1 MVQPLACACSLASI
15 VHASLTANKGGCDAL
30 RNARA
35 RSPPAWCY
43 QLVAADCEAHYI
55 RQNGR
60 ARRCIVAG
68 ERCVAGPPCHRSAA
82 AAAATSA
89 PSNRGTSGCIK
100 PTPAQPGIAEPSL
113 CLLLARWGGW
123 PGWFALIL
131 RTMELNPTV
140 QFHLLGDK
148 PPKTTLPRNTRFHR
162 VRSSE
167 LVSRVRAATGVR
179 PPKFALTGWGHTAKV
194 NDIKPLFGLLFA
206 ELLQNCEWW
215 ATMQDDMLL
224 GSVRS
229 FLSAELLARH
239 DLVSPLPAPFFHSGP
254 FMAYR
259 NTEVVNRLWQR
270 SADWQWML
278 RTPEY
283 VTFDE
288 WWGPAADKDN
298 MPHVVHREAAA
309 GRVRVYTPPTWW
321 PGRQR
326 WMLEDFVHGPNGSRW
341 FDESLAVV
349 WRRGRLRAGERAGG
363 MQRRA
368 CDELLY
374 AHFMHAKR
382 REPVAAMPPTGW
394 LSRLAAA
401 TDEISLTPHGIW
413 VRAHKASSPEAAP
426 PQHWL
431 VSGRSPRAVAAVSS
445 SELRRHLSNL
455 TRSQPAETA
464 QPVALQLLGLRGSK
478 GEGPADSS
486 NPITMTAR
494 HDWLLTHRGVHAKD
508 VLPCASTVGLHL
520 HAQDGELGGA
530 CSSCDELVRLSH
542 GRLSMM
548 RTPCSRTPLSELL
561 RLSCSVNSGRTCAAT
576 ITRDDTSPETGMH
589 CASRGPASVRPCTAC
604 AAVHVGGG
612 VPDLSCCHVPG
623 GGWAERCG
631 ELVGEATCGDD
642 GRQTCEFTWLEGWQA
657 CNHHIDTAVDAVVR
671 STIGFADGWAAA
683 PTVPDLQ
690 AFATR
695 TLGAPQGWTTS
706 AEGPLQWLAAFAH
719 GLPMRP
725 CPAGKHD

>member
-1 MVQPLACACSLASI
+1 MASQQ
-15 VHASLTANKGGCDAL
+15 APARAQSKSLTSSKCGAL
-30 RNARA
+30 RNARS
-35 RSPPAWCY
+35 RLPPAWCY
-43 QLVAADCEAHYI
+43 QLVSADCEAHYV
-55 RQNGR
+55 RHNGR
-60 ARRCIVAG
+60 ARRCVVAG
-68 ERCVAGPPCHRSAA
+68 ESCTAGPPCHRSAA

-89 PSNRGTSGCIK
+89 PSNRGTSSCIK
-100 PTPAQPGIAEPSL
+100 PALSQPGNAQPSL

-148 PPKTTLPRNTRFHR
+148 PPKSTMPRNARFHR

-194 NDIKPLFGLLFA
+194 NDIKPLFGVLFA
-206 ELLQNCEWW
+206 ELLQRCEWW

-224 GSVRS
+224 GSVRA

-288 WWGPAADKDN
+288 WWGPAADRDN

-309 GRVRVYTPPTWW
+309 GRVRVYTPPLWR

-349 WRRGRLRAGERAGG
+349 WRRGRLRAGDGV
-363 MQRRA
+363 QRRA

-382 REPVAAMPPTGW
+382 REPVAAMPPTRW

-401 TDEISLTPHGIW
+401 TDEIALTPHGAW
-413 VRAHKASSPEAAP
+413 VRAHKPSSPEAAP

-431 VSGRSPRAVAAVSS
+431 VSGRSPKAVAAVSA

-464 QPVALQLLGLRGSK
+464 QPVAMQLLGLIGSK
-478 GEGPADSS
+478 GEGLADGSR
-486 NPITMTAR
+486 PITRAMR
-494 HDWLLTHRGVHAKD
+494 HDWLPEHRGIHAKD
-508 VLPCASTVGLHL
+508 VLPCASAIGLHP
-520 HAQDGELGGA
+520 HAHGTATDGELGSP
-530 CSSCDELVRLSH
+530 CSWCDELARLSH
-542 GRLSMM
+542 RRLSLM
-548 RTPCSRTPLSELL
+548 RSPCSRTPLSELL
-561 RLSCSVNSGRTCAAT
+561 RLSCSVDAGRTCTAT
-576 ITRDDTSPETGMH
+576 LTRADT
-589 CASRGPASVRPCTAC
+589 ASEARMRCVPTAPSSVRPCTAC
-604 AAVHVGGG
+604 AGVHVGGG
-612 VPDLSCCHVPG
+612 ALDVSCCHVPA

-642 GRQTCEFTWLEGWQA
+642 GQQPCEFTWLEGWQA
-657 CNHHIDTAVDAVVR
+657 CNHHTGSAVDAVVR
-671 STIGFADGWAAA
+671 STIGFADGWASA
-683 PTVPDLQ
+683 PVVPDVA
-690 AFATR
+690 AFATS
-695 TLGAPQGWTTS
+695 TLGAPQGWS
-706 AEGPLQWLAAFAH
+706 GLVEVPLHSLAAFAH
-719 GLPMRP
+719 ALPMRP
-725 CPAGKHD
+725 CPGAKHG